1 MTPFPKKRL
10 SMSNRLIHEQSP
22 YLQQHAHN
30 PVEWYPWGD
39 EAFEKAVRE
48 KKPIFLS
55 IGYSSCHWCHVM
67 EREVFEN
74 ASLAAILN
82 EHFVAI
88 KVDKEERPDIDSH
101 FQKVYH
107 LLTRRAGGW
116 PASIF
121 LTHEKEPFY
130 AATYIP
136 PTRQNMMMGFDEL
149 TTIIAQKYKEEPE
162 VLFKEAN
169 AVADA
174 LEQQGSVTQAARI
187 DNTILQKGVK
197 HASELYDPVNGGF
210 SKEPKF
216 PHTSTIDI
224 LWDAYE
230 ISGDSTMR
238 EMAER
243 TLKNMARG
251 GMYDLIDGGFCRYSV
266 DAEWL
271 VPHFEKMTYDNALL
285 IPLYVRAYQLT
296 GDPFYRRRAEETTA
310 FMQERMGE
318 GGLFYTASDADS
330 EGEEGRYF
338 VYTYD
343 EVVKAFA
350 EAGLDEERIQAVR
363 KALNI
368 GKIGNFERKNIVSL
382 EDIERYGDFDAE
394 LAILKK
400 LREPRVYP
408 FVDKKVITSQ
418 NAMMVSALFAMA
430 AIDPAYEKLARNAL
444 AAVLTACY
452 PEGKLYHSFLI
463 GHTPKI
469 EAFLEDYA
477 YLAEALLDAYEQT
490 LEGYY
495 LVLAQKLVNE
505 ALQGFYRNG
514 RWIFSNGEFVTDDD
528 PTDSSYPSASAVMAN
543 VLVSLGNLV
552 DEKYLNF
559 AFKTIEYASMT
570 IAKYPAFCGSF
581 IKAAMRY
588 YGDHFILKGERE
600 MLLGVQKEHTPY
612 PYLLKKAEPSEK
624 MMLCTTRAC
633 HAEFEK
639 PEALKGFDYTLGA

>member
-1 MTPFPKKRL
+1 
-10 SMSNRLIHEQSP
+10 MSNRLIHEQSP

-30 PVEWYPWGD
+30 PVDWYPWGD
-39 EAFEKAVRE
+39 EAFEKAARE

-55 IGYSSCHWCHVM
+55 VGYSSCHWCHVM

-74 ASLAAILN
+74 EALAAILN

-101 FQKVYH
+101 FQKVH
-107 LLTRRAGGW
+107 QLLTRRAGGW
-116 PASIF
+116 PASVF
-121 LTHEKEPFY
+121 LTHEKKPFY

-149 TTIIAQKYKEEPE
+149 TTIIARKYKEEPE
-162 VLFKEAN
+162 VLFNEAN
-169 AVADA
+169 AIADA
-174 LEQQGSVTQAARI
+174 IKQQNSVTQAAKI
-187 DNTILQKGVK
+187 DNTILAKGVK
-197 HASELYDPVNGGF
+197 HAADLYDSVNGGF

-224 LWDAYE
+224 IWDAYE
-230 ISGDSTMR
+230 MNGDPAMR
-238 EMAER
+238 EMAET
-243 TLKNMARG
+243 TLANMARG
-251 GMYDLIDGGFCRYSV
+251 GMYDLVDGGFCRYSV

-285 IPLYVRAYQLT
+285 IRQYVRAYLLT
-296 GDPFYRRRAEETTA
+296 GDPFFKRRAEETTA
-310 FMQERMGE
+310 FMMERMSE

-350 EAGLDEERIQAVR
+350 DAGMDEARTQEVR

-368 GKIGNFERKNIVSL
+368 GKIGNFEGRNIVRL
-382 EDIERYGDFDAE
+382 EALERYADFDAE

-400 LREPRVYP
+400 LREPRAYP
-408 FVDKKVITSQ
+408 FVDKKIITSQ

-430 AIDPAYEKLARNAL
+430 EIDPSYEKLAKNSL

-477 YLAEALLDAYEQT
+477 YLADALLNAYERT
-490 LEGYY
+490 LEGFY
-495 LVLAQKLVNE
+495 LVLAQKIANE
-505 ALQGFYRNG
+505 ALQAFYRNG

-528 PTDSSYPSASAVMAN
+528 PTDSSYPSATGIMAN
-543 VLVSLGNLV
+543 VLVSLGYLV
-552 DEKYLNF
+552 DEKYLQF

-570 IAKYPAFCGSF
+570 IARYPAFCGSF

-588 YGDHFILKGERE
+588 YGDSFILKGPKE
-600 MLLGVQKEHTPY
+600 LLARVQKADRPY
-612 PYLLKKAEPSEK
+612 PYILRKEETVEK
-624 MMLCTTRAC
+624 MMLCTNRAC
-633 HAEFEK
+633 YAEFDD
-639 PEALKGFDYTLGA
+639 PSALKGFNFTLGA

>member
-1 MTPFPKKRL
+1 
-10 SMSNRLIHEQSP
+10 MSNRLIHEQSP

-30 PVEWYPWGD
+30 PVDWYPWGD
-39 EAFEKAVRE
+39 EAFEKASKE

-74 ASLAAILN
+74 DALAAILN

-101 FQKVYH
+101 FQSVH
-107 LLTRRAGGW
+107 QLLTRRAGGW

-121 LTHEKEPFY
+121 LTHEKKPFY

-136 PTRQNMMMGFDEL
+136 PTRKDMMMGFDEL

-169 AVADA
+169 DIATA
-174 LEQQGSVTQAARI
+174 LSQKKQVTQAARI
-187 DNTILQKGVK
+187 DGSILQSGVE
-197 HASELYDPVNGGF
+197 HAAKLYDSVNGGF
-210 SKEPKF
+210 SQEPKF
-216 PHTSTIDI
+216 PHTSTIDMI
-224 LWDAYE
+224 WDAYE
-230 ISGDSTMR
+230 IGGDLAMR
-238 EMAER
+238 EMAET

-251 GMYDLIDGGFCRYSV
+251 GMYDLVDGGFCRYSV

-285 IPLYVRAYQLT
+285 ICQYVRAYELT

-350 EAGLDEERIQAVR
+350 EAGLDEERVQTVR

-368 GKIGNFERKNIVSL
+368 GKIGNFEGKSIVSL
-382 EDIERYGDFDAE
+382 EDVGQYADFDAE
-394 LAILKK
+394 LAILKT

-408 FVDKKVITSQ
+408 FVDKKIITSQ
-418 NAMMVSALFAMA
+418 NAMMVSALFAMNR
-430 AIDPAYEKLARNAL
+430 IDKGYEKVAKSSL

-452 PEGKLYHSFLI
+452 PEGKLYHSFLV

-477 YLAEALLDAYEQT
+477 YLARALLDAYEAT
-490 LEGYY
+490 LEEHY
-495 LVLAQKLVNE
+495 LILAQKIANE
-505 ALQGFYRNG
+505 ALQAFYRNG
-514 RWIFSNGEFVTDDD
+514 RWIFSGGEFETDDD
-528 PTDSSYPSASAVMAN
+528 PTDSSYPSASAVMAG

-552 DEKYLNF
+552 DGKYLTF
-559 AFKTIEYASMT
+559 AFRTIEYASLT
-570 IAKYPAFCGSF
+570 IAKYPAFCGTF

-588 YGDHFILKGERE
+588 YGESFVLKGPKS
-600 MLLGVQKEHTPY
+600 MLEKVGKEHLAY
-612 PYLLKKAEPSEK
+612 PYVLKKAEAGGR
-624 MMLCTTRAC
+624 MMLCTQHAC
-633 HAEFEK
+633 HAEFTE
-639 PEALKGFDYTLGA
+639 PEGLRRFDFTLGA